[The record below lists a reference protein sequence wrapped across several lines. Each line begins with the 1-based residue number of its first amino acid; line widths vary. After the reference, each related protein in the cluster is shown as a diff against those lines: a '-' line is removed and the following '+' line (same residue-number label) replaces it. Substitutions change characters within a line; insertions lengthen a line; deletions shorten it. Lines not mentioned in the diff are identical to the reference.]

1 MTADRPA
8 ILDRLRR
15 LIAQHQSSIMGGIV
29 LVVVVGLFEIG
40 PMLGFR
46 LDRLIARIPMPGL
59 FDSEG
64 ARWVFMFFVLLFG
77 VIVLATV
84 LMKVEEA
91 EMKTWQEAEAEIT
104 RSEPGFR
111 LITPAKGMPRNHRI
125 ADIGYRFTYL
135 AADGRMKTS
144 GGSRIRIDE
153 MIPEDEVEALLAR
166 YPVGSRVRIF
176 YDPRNPSRN
185 VLERQPDAG
194 RTIKGLFAVACVF
207 AALAMPVMWLA
218 THGVTG
224 LASLP
229 ISRWAWVALLC
240 GVVSAGFFRGHFLQ
254 RRWLASLES
263 WKKVPGV
270 IVSSTVA
277 PFDSGQRRR
286 WNDGRVRSVV
296 VSYMP
301 VVEYR
306 YEVDGVTH
314 LSRNI
319 QADMTIAGSEDFA
332 ERYVER
338 FRPGTRVEVSHHP
351 ADPRRSALEATKG
364 FGLTFLIAGTGFALV
379 AAAAAYAA
387 LR

>member
-8 ILDRLRR
+8 ILGRLRR
-15 LIAQHQSSIMGGIV
+15 LIAQHQSSIMGGVV
-29 LVVVVGLFEIG
+29 LVVVLGLFEIG

-46 LDRLIARIPMPGL
+46 LDRLIARIPMPGI

-64 ARWVFMFFVLLFG
+64 ARWVFVFFSFLFG
-77 VIVLATV
+77 VIALATV
-84 LMKVEEA
+84 LMGVEEA
-91 EMKTWQEAEAEIT
+91 DMKTWQEADAEIT

-125 ADIGYRFTYL
+125 ADIGYRFTYP

-153 MIPEDEVEALLAR
+153 IIPEEEVEALLAR
-166 YPVGSRVRIF
+166 YPLGSRVRVY

-194 RTIKGLFAVACVF
+194 RTIKGLFAIACVF
-207 AALAMPVMWLA
+207 AAIAMPVMWLA
-218 THGVTG
+218 THGVTR

-229 ISRWAWVALLC
+229 ISRWAGVALLC
-240 GVVSAGFFRGHFLQ
+240 GAVSAGFLWGHLRQ
-254 RRWLASLES
+254 RRWLSSLTS

-277 PFDSGQRRR
+277 PFDSGHRRR
-286 WNDGRVRSVV
+286 WNDGSVRAIV

-306 YEVDGVTH
+306 YDVDGVTH
-314 LSRNI
+314 VSRNI

-332 ERYVER
+332 EQYVER
-338 FRPGTRVEVSHHP
+338 YRPGMRVEVSHDP

-364 FGLTFLIAGTGFALV
+364 FGLTFIIAGTAFALV
-379 AAAAAYAA
+379 AAAAAYKA